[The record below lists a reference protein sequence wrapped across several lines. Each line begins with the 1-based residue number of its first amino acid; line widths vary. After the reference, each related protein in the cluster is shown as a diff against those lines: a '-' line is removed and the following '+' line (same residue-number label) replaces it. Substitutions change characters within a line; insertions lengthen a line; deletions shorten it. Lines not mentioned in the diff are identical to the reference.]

1 MLNYEIFMKEL
12 RKAILTISGWKAENV
27 TLVPKE
33 DNKLG
38 EDRLEIVCIESA
50 THVGCDSLSA
60 VEIYQEYLNG
70 IEIRAIAEELVTE
83 VRKKAKNRLF
93 HAMVQIVDYEKARP
107 LLFVAT
113 ESINN
118 KAALEHCIYKTVG
131 DIALVVNVNLIAEGK
146 NMIGLKVS
154 QELLDVW
161 EKEQEQV
168 FQDALE
174 NSARMFPAR
183 HYDLLLALISGTD
196 YDGEDFMNEDC
207 TEILSGGLP
216 EKCISTLDF
225 NRGSVAI
232 FYPGVA
238 ERLCQYLQTENLYII
253 FLSVKG
259 ILVRPA
265 KSEISVEELK
275 ARAEREL
282 GDGQSSTDRLTDEI
296 YYYDGKKHCIRRA
309 DGEGDVFQC
318 R

>member
-1 MLNYEIFMKEL
+1 MFNYELFMGKL
-12 RKAILTISGWKAENV
+12 REAVLTISGWKAENV

-33 DNKLG
+33 DNKFG
-38 EDRLEIVCIESA
+38 EDRLEIVCIEST

-60 VEIYQEYLNG
+60 VGIYQEYLKG
-70 IEIRAIAEELVTE
+70 MEIQAIAEKLVKE

-107 LLFVAT
+107 LLFVAA

-118 KAALEHCIYKTVG
+118 KVALEHCIYKIVG
-131 DIALVVNVNLIAEGK
+131 DIALAVNVNLMAEGK

-154 QELLDVW
+154 RELLDVW
-161 EKEQEQV
+161 KKEEEQV

-174 NSARMFPAR
+174 NSAKMFPAR
-183 HYDLLLALISGTD
+183 HYDLLSALISESD

-225 NRGSVAI
+225 NHGSVAI

-238 ERLCQYLQTENLYII
+238 DRLCQYLHTENLYIV

-259 ILVRPA
+259 ILVRSA
-265 KSEISVEELK
+265 KNEISAEVLK

-282 GDGQSSTDRLTDEI
+282 RDSQSSTDRLTEEI

>member
-1 MLNYEIFMKEL
+1 MLNYEMFMEKL
-12 RKAILTISGWKAENV
+12 RETILNVSGWSEENV
-27 TLVPKE
+27 TFVPKE
-33 DNKLG
+33 DNKFG

-50 THVGCDSLSA
+50 THVGCDSLST
-60 VEIYQEYLNG
+60 VGIYQEYLNG
-70 IEIRAIAEELVTE
+70 MEIRTIAEKLVIE
-83 VRKKAKNRLF
+83 VRKQAKSRLF
-93 HAMVQIVDYEKARP
+93 QAMIQIVDYEKARP
-107 LLFVAT
+107 LLFVVT

-118 KAALEHCIYKTVG
+118 KAALEKCIHKTVG
-131 DIALVVNVNLIAEGK
+131 DITLAVNVNLIAAGK

-154 QELLDVW
+154 QELLNIW
-161 EKEQEQV
+161 EKEPEQV

-174 NSARMFPAR
+174 NSAKMFPAR
-183 HYDLLLALISGTD
+183 HYDLLSALISGSS

-225 NRGSVAI
+225 NHGSVAI

-238 ERLCQYLQTENLYII
+238 DKLCRYLHTENLYVI

-265 KSEISVEELK
+265 KNEISAEELK
-275 ARAEREL
+275 ARVER
-282 GDGQSSTDRLTDEI
+282 DRRDSQNSTDRLTNEI

-309 DGEGDVFQC
+309 DGEGDAFQC